1 MKPKIF
7 ISVILL
13 TSLIITGCENDQST
27 SLSEDDEP
35 ISVMTWNIYVGT
47 DVDKIL
53 AAQNPQDIPVLAAE
67 AFQLLLATKFSER
80 AEAIAKQIAQYQPH
94 VIGLQEVSLLRR
106 QSPGDAVAGG
116 TTPAEEVLFDY
127 LEILLA
133 AIQSQGQSYKIAG
146 MVQNTDAEIPMV
158 VNVNPLAFDDIR
170 LTDFD
175 VVLARD
181 DVEISRIVEANF
193 DTKVTVPGF
202 GLDILRGYVAVDA
215 KIGKKSYRFVNTH
228 LEPRSS
234 GEQIQLA
241 QAQELVAALQS
252 ETLPIILVGDLNTRP
267 PDAQTF
273 QFFESQGFIDI
284 WPLNSNSDNPNGYT
298 TSHDLNLLNQE
309 VTLTDR
315 IDLIL
320 VRNENGIDR
329 VEAQVI
335 GDELG
340 DRTVSDLWP
349 SDHAGVVAEL
359 RIR

>member
-1 MKPKIF
+1 MKYKI
-7 ISVILL
+7 ILL
-13 TSLIITGCENDQST
+13 VLIIAVCIITSCEKDPSMGPSQD
-27 SLSEDDEP
+27 EEP

-53 AAQNPQDIPVLAAE
+53 AAQNPQDVPVLAAE
-67 AFQLLLATKFSER
+67 AFQLLLATKFAER
-80 AEAIAKQIAQYQPH
+80 AEAIARQIAQYQPH
-94 VIGLQEVSLLRR
+94 VIGLQEISLLRR

-133 AIQSQGQSYKIAG
+133 AIQGQGQSYKVAG
-146 MVQNTDAEIPMV
+146 KVQNTDAEIPMV

-215 KIGKKSYRFVNTH
+215 KIGEKSYRFVNTH

-273 QFFESQGFIDI
+273 QFFESQGFVDI
-284 WPLNSNSDNPNGYT
+284 WPLNSNSENPNGF
-298 TSHDLNLLNQE
+298 TSAHDLDLKNSE
-309 VTLTDR
+309 VNLTDR
-315 IDLIL
+315 VDLIL
-320 VRNENGIDR
+320 V
-329 VEAQVI
+329 
-335 GDELG
+335 
-340 DRTVSDLWP
+340 
-349 SDHAGVVAEL
+349 
-359 RIR
+359 

>member
-1 MKPKIF
+1 
-7 ISVILL
+7 
-13 TSLIITGCENDQST
+13 
-27 SLSEDDEP
+27 
-35 ISVMTWNIYVGT
+35 
-47 DVDKIL
+47 
-53 AAQNPQDIPVLAAE
+53 
-67 AFQLLLATKFSER
+67 
-80 AEAIAKQIAQYQPH
+80 
-94 VIGLQEVSLLRR
+94 
-106 QSPGDAVAGG
+106 
-116 TTPAEEVLFDY
+116 
-127 LEILLA
+127 
-133 AIQSQGQSYKIAG
+133 
-146 MVQNTDAEIPMV
+146 MV

-181 DVEISRIVEANF
+181 DVEISRIVEVNF

-202 GLDILRGYVAVDA
+202 GLDVLRGYVAVDA
-215 KIGKKSYRFVNTH
+215 TIDGASYRFVNTH
-228 LEPRSS
+228 LEPRST

-252 ETLPIILVGDLNTRP
+252 EALPIILVGDLNTRP
-267 PDAQTF
+267 PDATTF
-273 QFFESQGFIDI
+273 QYLESEGFIDI

-335 GDELG
+335 GDELS

-359 RIR
+359 LIR